1 MKTRENIAGAGI
13 LAVLV
18 TLVLLPLLAVLVQV
32 VCPGLAPEEFH
43 LGNLSLIVDVFTRPL
58 WKKAFLHSASLG
70 LATTAAGLLLAG
82 ILAHIRVK

>member
-58 WKKAFLHSASLG
+58 
-70 LATTAAGLLLAG
+70 
-82 ILAHIRVK
+82 